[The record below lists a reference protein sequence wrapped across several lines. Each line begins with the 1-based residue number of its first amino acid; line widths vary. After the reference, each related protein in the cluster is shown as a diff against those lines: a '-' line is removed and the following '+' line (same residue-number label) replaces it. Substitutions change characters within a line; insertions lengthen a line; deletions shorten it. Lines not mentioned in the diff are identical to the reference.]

1 MFTIVLVFVSAV
13 AGLVMI
19 AAGVW
24 GGIHLMSQRRRIRI
38 PLRYYAIVVG
48 MIGSGIGLLGIAQT
62 LRLAILIYEGLWE
75 GLGG

>member
-1 MFTIVLVFVSAV
+1 MFLITIFVSAF
-13 AGLVMI
+13 AGIVMI

-38 PLRYYAIVVG
+38 PQRYFAIVIG

-62 LRLAILIYEGLWE
+62 LRLLILIYEGLWE
-75 GLGG
+75 GMGG

>member
-1 MFTIVLVFVSAV
+1 MFIITIFVSAV
-13 AGLVMI
+13 AGLVII

-24 GGIHLMSQRRRIRI
+24 GGARLMSERRRIRI

-48 MIGSGIGLLGIAQT
+48 MIGSGIGLLGIVQA
-62 LRLAILIYEGLWE
+62 LRLLILIYEGLWE

>member
-1 MFTIVLVFVSAV
+1 MFIITIFVSAF

-24 GGIHLMSQRRRIRI
+24 GGILLMSARRRIRV
-38 PLRYYAIVVG
+38 PLRYFAIVVG

-62 LRLAILIYEGLWE
+62 LRLLILIYEGLWE

>member
-1 MFTIVLVFVSAV
+1 MFIITIFVSAV

-24 GGIHLMSQRRRIRI
+24 GGVRLMSERRRIRI

-48 MIGSGIGLLGIAQT
+48 MIGSGIGLLGVAQA
-62 LRLAILIYEGLWE
+62 LRLLILIYEGLWE
-75 GLGG
+75 GVGG

>member
-1 MFTIVLVFVSAV
+1 MFTITIFVSAV

-24 GGIHLMSQRRRIRI
+24 GGARLMSERRRIRI

-48 MIGSGIGLLGIAQT
+48 MIGSGIGLLGIAQA
-62 LRLAILIYEGLWE
+62 LRLLTLIYEGLWE

>member
-1 MFTIVLVFVSAV
+1 MFTITIFVSAV

-24 GGIHLMSQRRRIRI
+24 GGARLMSERRRIRI

-48 MIGSGIGLLGIAQT
+48 MIGSGIGLLGIAQA
-62 LRLAILIYEGLWE
+62 LQLLILIYEGLWE

>member
-1 MFTIVLVFVSAV
+1 MLTIVLVFVSAV

-24 GGIHLMSQRRRIRI
+24 GGVRLMSERRRIRI

-62 LRLAILIYEGLWE
+62 LRLLILIYEGLWE

>member
-1 MFTIVLVFVSAV
+1 MLTIVLVFVSAV

-24 GGIHLMSQRRRIRI
+24 GGARLMSARRRLRV

-62 LRLAILIYEGLWE
+62 LRLLILIYEGLWE
-75 GLGG
+75 GMGG

>member
-19 AAGVW
+19 ASGVW
-24 GGIHLMSQRRRIRI
+24 GGVRLMSARRRLRG

-62 LRLAILIYEGLWE
+62 LRLLILIYEGLWE